1 MQHRG
6 GRWRTKTALE
16 GKPTMIE
23 AAIVGAG
30 PYGLSIAAHLR
41 NRGVAFRIF
50 GRPMD
55 SWSSHMPKG
64 MMLKS
69 DGFASNIWDPND
81 DLTLQKF
88 CANNG
93 IAYGD
98 AGCPVMLDTFVAY
111 GGAFQEQLV
120 PELDSRLVAQIR
132 EVPGG
137 FSLRLADGEAIT
149 AQQVVLAVGITHFE
163 HIPEQLAE
171 LPREFVS
178 HSFHHHD
185 LERFRGRSVIVI
197 GGGASATDMAG
208 LLREAGAEVQLVARA
223 SSLTFH
229 TNSMGKPRP
238 LWQRI
243 RHPKSGLGPG
253 LRSRFYASAPNLF
266 RYLPKRKRLQIVQ
279 THLGPSGGWFAKDKV
294 VGKVPLLLGSTVEK
308 AEVRENKVRLTL
320 SGADGKSREVVAD
333 HVIAATGYRVNTDR
347 LKFINPEIRSKLK
360 VLDGSPVLSSSFES
374 SVPGLYFAGVA
385 AANSFGPSMRFAFG
399 ARFTARRIT
408 KALSKSLSRE
418 RVSAASPRV
427 VDRREVAV
435 RDNS

>member
-1 MQHRG
+1 
-6 GRWRTKTALE
+6 
-16 GKPTMIE
+16 MIE

-41 NRGVAFRIF
+41 SRGIPFRIF

-88 CANNG
+88 CADKG
-93 IAYGD
+93 IPYSE
-98 AGCPVMLDTFVAY
+98 AGRPVTLDTFVAY
-111 GGAFQEQLV
+111 GAAFQERLV

-132 EVPGG
+132 QIPGG

-149 AQQVVLAVGITHFE
+149 ARQVVLAIGITHFE
-163 HIPEQLAE
+163 HIPEQLAGLPKE
-171 LPREFVS
+171 LIS
-178 HSFHHHD
+178 HSFHHRE
-185 LERFRGRSVIVI
+185 LEQFRGRCVIVI
-197 GGGASATDMAG
+197 GGGSSATDLAG
-208 LLREAGAEVQLVARA
+208 LLRESGADVQLVAREK
-223 SSLTFH
+223 SLIFH
-229 TNSMGKPRP
+229 TNSMGKPRS

-266 RYLPKRKRLQIVQ
+266 RYLPQGKRVHIVQ

-294 VGKVPLLLGSTVEK
+294 VGKVPLLLGSTLEK

-320 SGADGKSREVVAD
+320 SEADGKSREVVAD
-333 HVIAATGYRVNTDR
+333 HVIAATGYKVSIDR
-347 LKFINPEIRSKLK
+347 LKFISPEIRSRLK
-360 VLDGSPVLSSSFES
+360 VVDGSPALSATFES

-399 ARFTARRIT
+399 ARFTARRVT

-418 RVSAASPRV
+418 RIATPSTRV
-427 VDRREVAV
+427 VDRREVAL
-435 RDNS
+435 RDHS